1 MRRHGIFFVLA
12 WLLMPLTAT
21 ALDINQEH
29 PLATDPEL
37 PQALGLVLVLPSGM
51 SEARQALF
59 RAELERGLA
68 AQGRLAPNAL
78 AAKHTLRVN
87 VPMWAEETRAMGGRS
102 DALRLLDAVVE
113 LKTLPMGELKAS
125 QRFSVSDPRLLSDPD
140 AALTQLAADIAR
152 TRITEVPPD
161 ALKKPEG
168 PVVKTAKFIF
178 GAVLLVGV
186 VALQVIT
193 DNPGMAR

>member
-1 MRRHGIFFVLA
+1 MRRYGLFFVLV
-12 WLLMPLTAT
+12 WLLMPLAVT
-21 ALDINQEH
+21 ALDVNQEH

-37 PQALGLVLVLPSGM
+37 PQALGLVLVLPPGM
-51 SEARQALF
+51 SEARQVLF
-59 RAELERGLA
+59 RTELERGLA
-68 AQGRLAPNAL
+68 AQGRLAPSAS
-78 AAKHTLRVN
+78 AAKHTLRVD
-87 VPMWAEETRAMGGRS
+87 VPIWAEETRAMGGRS

-125 QRFSVSDPRLLSDPD
+125 QRFSVRDPRLLSDPD

-152 TRITEVPPD
+152 TKITAVPPD

-186 VALQVIT
+186 VALQVIA